1 MPDYGVPDDLDGILE
16 WSWAEERLD
25 RSRNFWVSTVAADG
39 RPHLMPV
46 WGIWLPEREQF
57 MFSCAPGARK
67 ARNLRG
73 NPLVSVAA
81 DDSVEV
87 VMLEGVATEV
97 RTTEIVDLVRR
108 WAAKYGTDDPDDGAG
123 EEQLAEFLADTT
135 AFLVE
140 PTRAFGLIE
149 RPEDFGPRA
158 TRWVW

>member
-1 MPDYGVPDDLDGILE
+1 MSDYGVPDDLDGVLD
-16 WSWAEERLD
+16 WSWAVERLD
-25 RSRNFWVSTVAADG
+25 ACRNFWVSTVSADG

-46 WGIWLPEREQF
+46 WGIWLPERDQF

-73 NPLVSVAA
+73 NPRISVAV

-87 VMLEGVATEV
+87 VVIEGVATEV

-108 WAAKYGTDDPDDGAG
+108 WAAKYGTDDEDDGAS
-123 EEQLAEFLADTT
+123 EEQLAEFLADTA
-135 AFLVE
+135 AFLVDPE
-140 PTRAFGLIE
+140 RAFGLIE

>member
-1 MPDYGVPDDLDGILE
+1 MSDYGVPDDPDGVLD

-25 RSRNFWVSTVAADG
+25 RCRNFWVSTVSADG

-46 WGIWLPEREQF
+46 WGIWLPERDQF

-73 NPLVSVAA
+73 NPRVSIAV

-87 VMLEGVATEV
+87 VVIEGVAAEV

-108 WAAKYGTDDPDDGAG
+108 WAAKYGTDDADDGAS
-123 EEQLAEFLADTT
+123 EEQLAEFLADST
-135 AFLVE
+135 AFLVD
-140 PTRAFGLIE
+140 PGRAFGLIE

>member
-1 MPDYGVPDDLDGILE
+1 MSDYGVPDDPDGVLD

-25 RSRNFWVSTVAADG
+25 RCRNFWVSTVSADG

-46 WGIWLPEREQF
+46 WGIWLPERDQF

-73 NPLVSVAA
+73 NPRVSIAV

-87 VMLEGVATEV
+87 VVIEGVAAEV

-108 WAAKYGTDDPDDGAG
+108 WAAKYGTDDADDGAS

-135 AFLVE
+135 AFLVDPE
-140 PTRAFGLIE
+140 RAFGLIE